1 MVEVVEYAVLFHQP
15 GDEIERRFT
24 ILHTILKCGIR
35 AGQALPELRETEKAE
50 YLADDIRRGHV
61 LEDSAIGLAGE
72 EPEPGH
78 HLGMVASKV
87 AFIRAA
93 LRKTAYVTVNVAR
106 SAVGKLNRD
115 RDILADNISE

>member
-35 AGQALPELRETEKAE
+35 AGQALSELRETEKAE

-61 LEDSAIGLAGE
+61 LEDSAIGLAGQ
-72 EPEPGH
+72 EPEPGDH
-78 HLGMVASKV
+78 PGVVRGKKGV
-87 AFIRAA
+87 FPGAFRQTPS
-93 LRKTAYVTVNVAR
+93 L
-106 SAVGKLNRD
+106 
-115 RDILADNISE
+115 